1 MMGAPSKLWVKWGK
15 LLFFMGSATKKRND
29 RFCSLSFSIEYAIY
43 GTKSPKV
50 DTNILL
56 PVFVQKFVVAWVE
69 EQLLYLFISLSS
81 LSRFLQLRFTN
92 RFLASGGRIAR
103 SLAMRAEFEAS
114 MEVFLPKSSQLS
126 LTFFFHCLSPL
137 AACLLRSRT
146 LRRDLHPL
154 RGGAVSTAEMAAK
167 KIVIDVVSDTGK
179 PV

>member
-1 MMGAPSKLWVKWGK
+1 MGGRAVVVLIYFVIF
-15 LLFFMGSATKKRND
+15 LV
-29 RFCSLSFSIEYAIY
+29 SLSAAA
-43 GTKSPKV
+43 
-50 DTNILL
+50 LH
-56 PVFVQKFVVAWVE
+56 Q
-69 EQLLYLFISLSS
+69 SLSGIRWEDRS
-81 LSRFLQLRFTN
+81 L
-92 RFLASGGRIAR
+92 AR

-137 AACLLRSRT
+137 AACLLSSRT